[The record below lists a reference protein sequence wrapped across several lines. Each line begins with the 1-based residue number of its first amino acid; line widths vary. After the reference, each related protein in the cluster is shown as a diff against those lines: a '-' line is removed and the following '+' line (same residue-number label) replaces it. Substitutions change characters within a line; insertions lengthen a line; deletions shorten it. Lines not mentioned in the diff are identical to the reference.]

1 MSAKIKKERIPWR
14 ERLSVAL
21 DMPSDVF
28 PCSTHVE
35 VRGRESV
42 TVSGGGGIDLY
53 TDSEVRVARADGV
66 VVIRGKRLCCRAF
79 RRGFVTVTGRID
91 VLEFEGKK

>member
-1 MSAKIKKERIPWR
+1 MAARTKKDRVPWR

-28 PCSTHVE
+28 PRSTYVE

-42 TVSGGGGIDLY
+42 TVNGGGAIDLY
-53 TDSEVRVARADGV
+53 TENEVRVARGDGV

-79 RRGFVTVTGRID
+79 RRGCVTVTGRID
-91 VLEFEGKK
+91 ILEFEGKR